1 MWICPKFKC
10 PNIDKM
16 GKGMSYCPEC
26 GTKLIKKN
34 SLQAKT
40 YVYRKES
47 FQKREDALLI
57 EPQLKWWEVAS
68 IISGLILFIIP
79 GLLLA
84 MFYAW
89 DLNKRKEA
97 WRQERMIRGL
107 ENNQKGLGK

>member
-16 GKGMSYCPEC
+16 TKEMSYCPEC
-26 GTKLIKKN
+26 GTKLKEMRWDT
-34 SLQAKT
+34 AKST
-40 YVYRKES
+40 FHMKQQNI
-47 FQKREDALLI
+47 QKTIGLP